1 MMNLLVRVTDTNDMT
16 LTILKSLLKNKCK
29 VYGNTPGPE
38 VIKLSMLNSVEHGIV
53 NAHKDKNIFLGS
65 DKPRALFFP
74 LLNVKMPTIVG
85 ILTFYE
91 HEKFHA
97 RLS

>member
-38 VIKLSMLNSVEHGIV
+38 VIKLSMLNSVEHAEV
-53 NAHKDKNIFLGS
+53 
-65 DKPRALFFP
+65 
-74 LLNVKMPTIVG
+74 
-85 ILTFYE
+85 
-91 HEKFHA
+91 
-97 RLS
+97 